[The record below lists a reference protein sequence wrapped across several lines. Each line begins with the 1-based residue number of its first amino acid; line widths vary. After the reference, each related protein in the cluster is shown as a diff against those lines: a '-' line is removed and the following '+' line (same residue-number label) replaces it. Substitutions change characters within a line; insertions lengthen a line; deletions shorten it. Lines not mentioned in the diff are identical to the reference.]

1 MPFSELVALALGALR
16 GSKLRS
22 ALTLLTPHDA
32 PWRPAALR
40 ASAVTGEGIPELW
53 AKVQEY
59 AGTVDLAAKRRA
71 QTAVWFDDLL
81 REAAWRAFLAGQDPV
96 RLRELRAQVE
106 RGEKAAVA
114 AVGEVVG

>member
-1 MPFSELVALALGALR
+1 AIRAQTE
-16 GSKLRS
+16 LRS

-59 AGTVDLAAKRRA
+59 AETVDLAAKRRA

-81 REAAWRAFLAGQDPV
+81 REAVWRAFLSEQDPA

-106 RGEKAAVA
+106 RGEKA
-114 AVGEVVG
+114 